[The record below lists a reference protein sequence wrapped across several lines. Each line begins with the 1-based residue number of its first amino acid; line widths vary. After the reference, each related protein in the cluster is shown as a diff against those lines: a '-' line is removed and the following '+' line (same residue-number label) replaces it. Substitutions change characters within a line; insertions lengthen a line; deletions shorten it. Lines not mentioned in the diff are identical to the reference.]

1 MKYVNKNVIKNR
13 KNKNVYTKKSLFFYF
28 FRKHSYDFFFV
39 EQANFLEKGLYSN
52 KKMCYTIHNDVL
64 GEAVYAKERI

>member
-1 MKYVNKNVIKNR
+1 MI
-13 KNKNVYTKKSLFFYF
+13 
-28 FRKHSYDFFFV
+28 FFV

>member
-28 FRKHSYDFFFV
+28 FRKHSYDFFRGTSKFFRKRSIQQQKNV
-39 EQANFLEKGLYSN
+39 LYYSQ
-52 KKMCYTIHNDVL
+52 
-64 GEAVYAKERI
+64 